1 MTVRALARGEAT
13 AGSRAGFAWA
23 IVFLLLFQPGQGNR
37 AAEPVA
43 ESGHRLTELH
53 QGLNR
58 SMPLGVV

>member
-23 IVFLLLFQPGQGNR
+23 IVFLLLFQPGQGSC

-43 ESGHRLTELH
+43 ESAHRLTECPS
-53 QGLNR
+53 GTE
-58 SMPLGVV
+58 